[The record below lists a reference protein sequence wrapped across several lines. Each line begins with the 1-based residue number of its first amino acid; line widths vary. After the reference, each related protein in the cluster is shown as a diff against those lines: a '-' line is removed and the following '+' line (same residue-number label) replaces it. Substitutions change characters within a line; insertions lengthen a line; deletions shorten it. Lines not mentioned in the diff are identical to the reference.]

1 MQMDSG
7 KELLEVV
14 DLNTFIIVDKEEMGY
29 VGVINLFLNNG
40 KTFTMYYVPLE
51 VVSALNQLE
60 EESVNEEYVVRRE
73 SIFDLLPQLEFFRQN
88 LAKTVVKVVID
99 ALDETTGLYTATI
112 ELRFDTVTIQK
123 KMIPSH
129 AIFLARIAGKPIFVH
144 RTLVDE
150 ETGEP

>member
-1 MQMDSG
+1 MQSTND
-7 KELLEVV
+7 KDLLKVV

-29 VGVINLFLNNG
+29 VGVINLFLDNG

-60 EESVNEEYVVRRE
+60 DESITDEYVVKRE

-88 LAKTVVKVVID
+88 LAKTIVRVVID
-99 ALDETTGLYTATI
+99 SLDEATGLYTATI
-112 ELRFDTVTIQK
+112 ELRFDTVSIQK

-144 RTLVDE
+144 KTLVE
-150 ETGEP
+150 EELGEP